1 MMLMSASRRIGG
13 IAATSSPVLL
23 GRGAACSKAAPVT
36 ALVRFLHAHPNPPT
50 SPAQALDYLREGNK
64 RFVDGKTHPSHPT
77 RSKERVT
84 QVAAG
89 QKPFAAFLS
98 CADSRVPVEI
108 IFDQG

>member
-1 MMLMSASRRIGG
+1 M
-13 IAATSSPVLL
+13 AATASTSVLM
-23 GRGAACSKAAPVT
+23 GRTAACRAAPVT

-50 SPAQALDYLREGNK
+50 NPEQALEYLREGNK
-64 RFVDGKTHPSHPT
+64 RFVEGKEHPSHPT
-77 RSKERVT
+77 RTKERVT

>member
-1 MMLMSASRRIGG
+1 MMMMSASRRIGAM
-13 IAATSSPVLL
+13 AASSHSSVLL
-23 GRGAACSKAAPVT
+23 GRTCTRTAPMT
-36 ALVRFLHAHPNPPT
+36 ALVRSLHAHPNPPT
-50 SPAQALDYLREGNK
+50 SPDQALDYLREGNK
-64 RFVDGKTHPSHPT
+64 RFIEQKTHPEHPT
-77 RSKERVT
+77 RQMERVK